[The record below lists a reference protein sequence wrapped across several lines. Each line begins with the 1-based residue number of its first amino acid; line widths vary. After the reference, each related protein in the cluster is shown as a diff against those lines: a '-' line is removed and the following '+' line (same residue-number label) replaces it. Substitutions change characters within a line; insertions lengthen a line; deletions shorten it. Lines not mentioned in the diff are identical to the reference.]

1 MAQPNCIGHLIS
13 FFEEDYQA
21 RIKLL
26 EEVAF
31 DTPWQDVQKLLLQGL
46 ADYCI
51 SNPWVFAG
59 LAAVRADIGVAK
71 RHEQTL
77 DFFAT
82 RYVHLLK
89 IGGFA
94 VRGEEEARVSRTY
107 VLLLDSFMFAVG
119 RAEGSQ
125 KLIEEV
131 IEDYL
136 DVIISHLSPKMQT
149 EENRLVLL
157 WRHGLIIAFDSR
169 IISITDKARF
179 DHQAVFAVG
188 KAHIG
193 KVDPNVILSRSR
205 IGFERANVIPHSL
218 HLIQEN

>member
-1 MAQPNCIGHLIS
+1 MDGSRENPQQIRAKERVDLVLRAAQEIMAERGYGGLTLSAVCERANIKQTSIYRYWPNQSALLVSLIG
-13 FFEEDYQA
+13 FFEDDYQS

-31 DTPWQDVQKLLLQGL
+31 DMPWQEVQKTILRGL
-46 ADYCI
+46 ADY
-51 SNPWVFAG
+51 SRENPWVYAG
-59 LAAVRADIGVAK
+59 LAAVRADTGVAK

-82 RYVHLLK
+82 RYAHLLK

-119 RAEGSQ
+119 RAEGSENM
-125 KLIEEV
+125 ISEI

-136 DVIISHLSPKMQT
+136 DVIIKYLTPRMQP
-149 EENRLVLL
+149 E
-157 WRHGLIIAFDSR
+157 DS
-169 IISITDKARF
+169 
-179 DHQAVFAVG
+179 
-188 KAHIG
+188 
-193 KVDPNVILSRSR
+193 
-205 IGFERANVIPHSL
+205 
-218 HLIQEN
+218 

>member
-1 MAQPNCIGHLIS
+1 MDGSRENPQQIRAKERVDLVLRAAQEIMAERGYGGLTLSAVCERANIKQTSIYRYWPNQTALLVSLIG
-13 FFEEDYQA
+13 FFEDDYQS

-31 DTPWQDVQKLLLQGL
+31 DMPWQEVQKTILLGL
-46 ADYCI
+46 ADY
-51 SNPWVFAG
+51 SRENPWVYAG
-59 LAAVRADIGVAK
+59 LAAVRADTGVAK

-82 RYVHLLK
+82 RYAHLLK

-119 RAEGSQ
+119 RAEGSENM
-125 KLIEEV
+125 ISEI

-136 DVIISHLSPKMQT
+136 DVIIKYLTPRMQP
-149 EENRLVLL
+149 E
-157 WRHGLIIAFDSR
+157 DS
-169 IISITDKARF
+169 
-179 DHQAVFAVG
+179 
-188 KAHIG
+188 
-193 KVDPNVILSRSR
+193 
-205 IGFERANVIPHSL
+205 
-218 HLIQEN
+218 

>member
-1 MAQPNCIGHLIS
+1 MDVSRENPQQLRAKERVDLVLRAAQEIMAERGYGGLTLSAVCERANIKQTSIYRYWPNQTALLVSLIG
-13 FFEEDYQA
+13 FFEDDYQS

-31 DTPWQDVQKLLLQGL
+31 DMPWQEVQKTLLQGL
-46 ADYCI
+46 ADY
-51 SNPWVFAG
+51 SLKNPWVYAG
-59 LAAVRADIGVAK
+59 LAAVRADTGVAK

-82 RYVHLLK
+82 RYAHLLK

-119 RAEGSQ
+119 RADGSENMI
-125 KLIEEV
+125 KEI

-136 DVIISHLSPKMQT
+136 DVITNYLAPRMQSEIS
-149 EENRLVLL
+149 
-157 WRHGLIIAFDSR
+157 
-169 IISITDKARF
+169 
-179 DHQAVFAVG
+179 
-188 KAHIG
+188 
-193 KVDPNVILSRSR
+193 
-205 IGFERANVIPHSL
+205 
-218 HLIQEN
+218 

>member
-1 MAQPNCIGHLIS
+1 MDGSRENPQQIRAKERVDLVLRAAQEIMAERGYGGLTLSAVCERANIKQTSIYRYLPNQSALLVSLIG
-13 FFEEDYQA
+13 FFEDDYQS

-31 DTPWQDVQKLLLQGL
+31 DMPWQEVQKTILLGL
-46 ADYCI
+46 ADY
-51 SNPWVFAG
+51 SRENPWVYAG
-59 LAAVRADIGVAK
+59 FAAVRADTGVAK

-82 RYVHLLK
+82 RYAHLLK

-119 RAEGSQ
+119 RAEGSENM
-125 KLIEEV
+125 ISEI

-136 DVIISHLSPKMQT
+136 DVIIKYLTPRMQP
-149 EENRLVLL
+149 E
-157 WRHGLIIAFDSR
+157 DS
-169 IISITDKARF
+169 
-179 DHQAVFAVG
+179 
-188 KAHIG
+188 
-193 KVDPNVILSRSR
+193 
-205 IGFERANVIPHSL
+205 
-218 HLIQEN
+218 

>member
-1 MAQPNCIGHLIS
+1 MEGSRENPQQIRAKERVDLVLRAAQEIMAERGYGGLTLSAVCERANIKQTSIYRYWPNQTALLVSLIS
-13 FFEEDYQA
+13 FFEDDYQS

-31 DTPWQDVQKLLLQGL
+31 DMPWQEVQKTILLGL
-46 ADYCI
+46 ADY
-51 SNPWVFAG
+51 SRENPWVYAG
-59 LAAVRADIGVAK
+59 LAAVRADTGVAK

-82 RYVHLLK
+82 RYAHLLK

-119 RAEGSQ
+119 RAEGSEN
-125 KLIEEV
+125 IISEI

-136 DVIISHLSPKMQT
+136 DVIIKYLTPRMQP
-149 EENRLVLL
+149 E
-157 WRHGLIIAFDSR
+157 DS
-169 IISITDKARF
+169 
-179 DHQAVFAVG
+179 
-188 KAHIG
+188 
-193 KVDPNVILSRSR
+193 
-205 IGFERANVIPHSL
+205 
-218 HLIQEN
+218 

>member
-1 MAQPNCIGHLIS
+1 MVVSRENPQQIRAKERVDLVLKAAQEIMAERGYGGLTLSAVCERANIKQTSIYRYWPNQSALLVSVIS
-13 FFEEDYQA
+13 FFEDDYQK

-31 DTPWQDVQKLLLQGL
+31 DKPWQEVQKILLNGL
-46 ADYCI
+46 ADYCEN
-51 SNPWVFAG
+51 NPWVFAG

-82 RYVHLLK
+82 RYAHLLK

-119 RAEGSQ
+119 RAEGSA
-125 KLIEEV
+125 KV
-131 IEDYL
+131 IEDIINDYL
-136 DVIISHLSPKMQT
+136 DVIISYLKPKMQI
-149 EENRLVLL
+149 EE
-157 WRHGLIIAFDSR
+157 
-169 IISITDKARF
+169 
-179 DHQAVFAVG
+179 Q
-188 KAHIG
+188 
-193 KVDPNVILSRSR
+193 
-205 IGFERANVIPHSL
+205 
-218 HLIQEN
+218 

>member
-1 MAQPNCIGHLIS
+1 MDGSRENPQQIRAKERVDLVLRAAQEIMAERGYGGLSLSAVCERANIKQTSIYRYWPNQSALLVSLIG
-13 FFEEDYQA
+13 FFEDDYQS

-31 DTPWQDVQKLLLQGL
+31 DMPWQEVQKTILRGL
-46 ADYCI
+46 ADY
-51 SNPWVFAG
+51 SRENPWVYAG
-59 LAAVRADIGVAK
+59 LAAVRADTGVAK

-82 RYVHLLK
+82 RYAHLLK

-119 RAEGSQ
+119 RAEGSENM
-125 KLIEEV
+125 ISEI

-136 DVIISHLSPKMQT
+136 DVIIKYLTPRMQP
-149 EENRLVLL
+149 E
-157 WRHGLIIAFDSR
+157 DS
-169 IISITDKARF
+169 
-179 DHQAVFAVG
+179 
-188 KAHIG
+188 
-193 KVDPNVILSRSR
+193 
-205 IGFERANVIPHSL
+205 
-218 HLIQEN
+218 

>member
-1 MAQPNCIGHLIS
+1 MDVSRENPKQLRAKERVDLVLRTAQEIMAERGYAGLTLSAVCERANIKQTSIYRYWPNQTALLVSLIG
-13 FFEEDYQA
+13 FFEDDYQS

-31 DTPWQDVQKLLLQGL
+31 DMPWQEVQNTLLQGL
-46 ADYCI
+46 ADY
-51 SNPWVFAG
+51 SLKNPWVYAG
-59 LAAVRADIGVAK
+59 LAAVRADTGVAK

-82 RYVHLLK
+82 RYAHLLK

-119 RAEGSQ
+119 RANGSENM
-125 KLIEEV
+125 INEI

-136 DVIISHLSPKMQT
+136 DVITNYLAPRMQSEIS
-149 EENRLVLL
+149 
-157 WRHGLIIAFDSR
+157 
-169 IISITDKARF
+169 
-179 DHQAVFAVG
+179 
-188 KAHIG
+188 
-193 KVDPNVILSRSR
+193 
-205 IGFERANVIPHSL
+205 
-218 HLIQEN
+218 

>member
-1 MAQPNCIGHLIS
+1 MDGSRENPQQIRAKERVDLVLRAAQEIMAERGYGGLTLSAVCERANIKQTSIYRYWPNQSALLVSLIG
-13 FFEEDYQA
+13 FFEDDYQS

-31 DTPWQDVQKLLLQGL
+31 DMPWQEVQKNLLQGL
-46 ADYCI
+46 ADY
-51 SNPWVFAG
+51 SRENPWVYAG
-59 LAAVRADIGVAK
+59 LAAVRADAGVAK

-82 RYVHLLK
+82 RYANLLK

-119 RAEGSQ
+119 RAEGSENM
-125 KLIEEV
+125 ISEI

-136 DVIISHLSPKMQT
+136 DVIIKYLTPRMQP
-149 EENRLVLL
+149 E
-157 WRHGLIIAFDSR
+157 DS
-169 IISITDKARF
+169 
-179 DHQAVFAVG
+179 
-188 KAHIG
+188 
-193 KVDPNVILSRSR
+193 
-205 IGFERANVIPHSL
+205 
-218 HLIQEN
+218 

>member
-1 MAQPNCIGHLIS
+1 MDGSRENPQQIRAKERVDLVLRAAQEIMAERGYGGLTLSAVCERANIKQTSIYRYWPNQTALLVSLIG
-13 FFEEDYQA
+13 FFEDDYQS

-31 DTPWQDVQKLLLQGL
+31 DMPWQEVQKTLLQGL
-46 ADYCI
+46 ADY
-51 SNPWVFAG
+51 SRENPWVYAG
-59 LAAVRADIGVAK
+59 LAAVRADTGVAK

-82 RYVHLLK
+82 RYAHLLK

-119 RAEGSQ
+119 RAEGSENM
-125 KLIEEV
+125 ISEI

-136 DVIISHLSPKMQT
+136 DVIIKYLTPRMQP
-149 EENRLVLL
+149 E
-157 WRHGLIIAFDSR
+157 DS
-169 IISITDKARF
+169 
-179 DHQAVFAVG
+179 
-188 KAHIG
+188 
-193 KVDPNVILSRSR
+193 
-205 IGFERANVIPHSL
+205 
-218 HLIQEN
+218 

>member
-1 MAQPNCIGHLIS
+1 MDGSRENPQQIRAKERVDLVLRAAQEIMAERGYGGLTLSAVCERANIKQTSIYRYWPNQTALLVSLIG
-13 FFEEDYQA
+13 FFEDDYQS

-31 DTPWQDVQKLLLQGL
+31 DMPWQEVQKTILLGL
-46 ADYCI
+46 ADY
-51 SNPWVFAG
+51 SRENPWVYAG
-59 LAAVRADIGVAK
+59 LAAVRADTGVAK

-82 RYVHLLK
+82 RYAHLLK

-119 RAEGSQ
+119 RAEGSEN
-125 KLIEEV
+125 IISEI

-136 DVIISHLSPKMQT
+136 DVIIKYLTPRMQP
-149 EENRLVLL
+149 E
-157 WRHGLIIAFDSR
+157 DS
-169 IISITDKARF
+169 
-179 DHQAVFAVG
+179 
-188 KAHIG
+188 
-193 KVDPNVILSRSR
+193 
-205 IGFERANVIPHSL
+205 
-218 HLIQEN
+218 

>member
-1 MAQPNCIGHLIS
+1 MDVSRENPQQLRAKERVDLVLRAAQEIMAERGYGGLTLSAVCERANIKQTSIYRYWPNQTALLVSLIG
-13 FFEEDYQA
+13 FFEDDYQS

-31 DTPWQDVQKLLLQGL
+31 DMPWQEVQKTLLQGL
-46 ADYCI
+46 ADY
-51 SNPWVFAG
+51 SQKNPWVYAG
-59 LAAVRADIGVAK
+59 LAAVRADTGVAK

-82 RYVHLLK
+82 RYAHLLK

-119 RAEGSQ
+119 RADGSENM
-125 KLIEEV
+125 INEI

-136 DVIISHLSPKMQT
+136 DVITNYLAPRMQSEIS
-149 EENRLVLL
+149 
-157 WRHGLIIAFDSR
+157 
-169 IISITDKARF
+169 
-179 DHQAVFAVG
+179 
-188 KAHIG
+188 
-193 KVDPNVILSRSR
+193 
-205 IGFERANVIPHSL
+205 
-218 HLIQEN
+218 

>member
-1 MAQPNCIGHLIS
+1 MDISRESPQQIRAKERVDLVLRAAQEIMAERGYGGLTLSAVCERANIKQTSIYRYWPNQTALLVSLIG
-13 FFEEDYQA
+13 FFEDDYQS

-31 DTPWQDVQKLLLQGL
+31 DMPWQEVQKTLLQGL
-46 ADYCI
+46 ADY
-51 SNPWVFAG
+51 SRENPWVYAG
-59 LAAVRADIGVAK
+59 LAAVRADTGVAK

-82 RYVHLLK
+82 RYAHLLK

-119 RAEGSQ
+119 RAEGSEN
-125 KLIEEV
+125 LIGEI

-136 DVIISHLSPKMQT
+136 DVIIKYLTPRMQP
-149 EENRLVLL
+149 E
-157 WRHGLIIAFDSR
+157 DS
-169 IISITDKARF
+169 
-179 DHQAVFAVG
+179 
-188 KAHIG
+188 
-193 KVDPNVILSRSR
+193 
-205 IGFERANVIPHSL
+205 
-218 HLIQEN
+218 

>member
-1 MAQPNCIGHLIS
+1 MDGSRESPQQIRAKERVDLVLRAAQEIMAERGYGGLTLSAVCERANIKQTSIYRYWPNQSALLVSLIG
-13 FFEEDYQA
+13 FFEDDYQS

-31 DTPWQDVQKLLLQGL
+31 DMPWQEVQKTILRGL
-46 ADYCI
+46 ADY
-51 SNPWVFAG
+51 SRENPWVYAG
-59 LAAVRADIGVAK
+59 LAAVRADTGVAK

-82 RYVHLLK
+82 RYAHLLK

-119 RAEGSQ
+119 RAEGSEN
-125 KLIEEV
+125 LISEI

-136 DVIISHLSPKMQT
+136 DVIIKYLTPRMQP
-149 EENRLVLL
+149 E
-157 WRHGLIIAFDSR
+157 DS
-169 IISITDKARF
+169 
-179 DHQAVFAVG
+179 
-188 KAHIG
+188 
-193 KVDPNVILSRSR
+193 
-205 IGFERANVIPHSL
+205 
-218 HLIQEN
+218 

>member
-1 MAQPNCIGHLIS
+1 MDGSRESPQQIRAKERVDLVLRAAQEIMAERGYGGLTLSAVCERANIKQTSIYRYWPNQTALLVSLIG
-13 FFEEDYQA
+13 FFEDDYQS

-31 DTPWQDVQKLLLQGL
+31 DMPWQEVQKTLLQGL
-46 ADYCI
+46 ADY
-51 SNPWVFAG
+51 SRDNPWVYAG
-59 LAAVRADIGVAK
+59 LAAVRADTGVAK

-82 RYVHLLK
+82 RYAHLLK

-119 RAEGSQ
+119 RAEGSENM
-125 KLIEEV
+125 ISEI

-136 DVIISHLSPKMQT
+136 DVIIKYLTPRMQP
-149 EENRLVLL
+149 E
-157 WRHGLIIAFDSR
+157 DS
-169 IISITDKARF
+169 
-179 DHQAVFAVG
+179 
-188 KAHIG
+188 
-193 KVDPNVILSRSR
+193 
-205 IGFERANVIPHSL
+205 
-218 HLIQEN
+218 

>member
-1 MAQPNCIGHLIS
+1 MDGSRENPQQIRAKERVDLVLRAAQEIMAERGYGGLTLSAVCERANIKQTSIYRYWPNQTALLVSLIG
-13 FFEEDYQA
+13 FFEDDYQS

-31 DTPWQDVQKLLLQGL
+31 DMPWQEVQKTILLGL
-46 ADYCI
+46 ADY
-51 SNPWVFAG
+51 SRENPWVYAG
-59 LAAVRADIGVAK
+59 LAAVRADAGVAK

-82 RYVHLLK
+82 RYAHLLK

-119 RAEGSQ
+119 RAEGSEN
-125 KLIEEV
+125 IISEI

-136 DVIISHLSPKMQT
+136 DVIIKYLTPRMQP
-149 EENRLVLL
+149 E
-157 WRHGLIIAFDSR
+157 DS
-169 IISITDKARF
+169 
-179 DHQAVFAVG
+179 
-188 KAHIG
+188 
-193 KVDPNVILSRSR
+193 
-205 IGFERANVIPHSL
+205 
-218 HLIQEN
+218 